1 MDFVPIMLNVSD
13 VRVVVFGGGEAAFK
27 KVRNLAQHCR
37 QISVV
42 SSEFHPEF
50 KALNADFIKT
60 EITDA
65 GIVEKH
71 ARKGDMAI
79 IATDDGALNTALA
92 ARCRDL
98 GILYNRID
106 DDSSPFI
113 FPASF
118 ETGGVV
124 VSVSTLGKSP
134 SFARYLSEQLKV
146 QVSGYIKALPVIE
159 TLRIETREKDFHLR
173 SEYFWKLLHEK
184 DFWKFIDEGDEKGAY
199 SFGVRYRGNFW

>member
-50 KALNADFIKT
+50 EGLNADLIRA

-65 GIVEKH
+65 GAVEKH
-71 ARKGDMAI
+71 VRKGDMAI
-79 IATDDGALNTALA
+79 IATDDRTLNTELA

-106 DDSSPFI
+106 DDSSTFI

-118 ETGGVV
+118 EIGGAV

-173 SEYFWKLLHEK
+173 SKYFWKLLHEK
-184 DFWKFIDEGDEKGAY
+184 DFWKFINEGDEKGAY
-199 SFGVRYRGNFW
+199 RFGVRYRGNFW

>member
-1 MDFVPIMLNVSD
+1 MDFVPIMLNVSGI
-13 VRVVVFGGGEAAFK
+13 RVVVFGGGEAAFK

-50 KALNADFIKT
+50 EALNAVLIRT
-60 EITDA
+60 EIADA
-65 GIVEKH
+65 GVVEKH
-71 ARKGDMAI
+71 VGKGDMAI
-79 IATDDGALNTALA
+79 IATDDRTLNTELA

-118 ETGGVV
+118 EIEGAV

-146 QVSGYIKALPVIE
+146 QVSGYVKALPVIE
-159 TLRIETREKDFHLR
+159 TLRSETMEKDFHLR

-184 DFWKFIDEGDEKGAY
+184 DFWKFIDEGDDKGAY
-199 SFGVRYRGNFW
+199 DFGARYQRKFW